1 MTAVLKGTA
10 IHFYGRRGIRIAIPS
25 ADITHINAVD
35 VSLNTPAQN
44 MAVIVAAM
52 VPTAGYTAEYT
63 AILDLA
69 TAQGFALPSDP
80 TKTAHN
86 SFIVALKAAGLWGE
100 FDLINIYY
108 GDMAQDFARINWV
121 NPVAGALATL
131 VNAPTYTNKRGF
143 NSDGS
148 TSYIL
153 TGFNPSTG
161 TNYTL
166 NDAAC
171 GYFGYN
177 DVSSNRLFGGAAGGT
192 INISAKAGAASIC
205 AINAASPAGLAAST
219 NDGLIGGVRTS
230 ASDIEIFQNATSLA
244 SSAAAASTAA
254 PTELRALSNGAAS
267 GPNTWQVQ
275 AAFAG
280 SSTLYADGGTA
291 ISTAFNTLM
300 ATVL

>member
-1 MTAVLKGTA
+1 MNNLQFQTLINDNGVSA
-10 IHFYGRRGIRIAIPS
+10 PS
-25 ADITHINAVD
+25 
-35 VSLNTPAQN
+35 
-44 MAVIVAAM
+44 
-52 VPTAGYTAEYT
+52 YTAEYT
-63 AILDLA
+63 AILNLA

-86 SFIVALKAAGLWGE
+86 AMIVALKAAGLWSE

-143 NSDGS
+143 NSDGT

-153 TGFNPSTG
+153 TGFNPSAG

-166 NDAAC
+166 NDAAV
-171 GYFGYN
+171 GFFGYN
-177 DVSSNRLFGGAAGGT
+177 DVVSNRIFGGTGGGGGSIGANANT
-192 INISAKAGAASIC
+192 GSASQLIINSGTTS
-205 AINAASPAGLAAST
+205 NFTQST
-219 NDGLIGGVRTS
+219 NAGLIGGVRTS
-230 ASDIEIFQNATSLA
+230 ASDIELFRNSTSLGASAANA
-244 SSAAAASTAA
+244 SSGT
-254 PTELRALSNGAAS
+254 PTTLRALSSGAAFA
-267 GPNTWQVQ
+267 PNTWQVQ

-291 ISTAFNTLM
+291 ISTAFNALM
-300 ATVL
+300 ATSL

>member
-1 MTAVLKGTA
+1 MNILNSLLLLGDNGTTA
-10 IHFYGRRGIRIAIPS
+10 
-25 ADITHINAVD
+25 
-35 VSLNTPAQN
+35 
-44 MAVIVAAM
+44 
-52 VPTAGYTAEYT
+52 YTAEYT
-63 AILDLA
+63 AILNLA

-86 SFIVALKAAGLWGE
+86 ALIVALKSAGLWSE
-100 FDLINIYY
+100 FDLLNIYY

-143 NSDGS
+143 NSDGT

-166 NDAAC
+166 NDAAA

-177 DVSSNRLFGGAAGGT
+177 DVVSNRIFGGSGGGGGSIGIT
-192 INISAKAGAASIC
+192 ANSGAASQ
-205 AINAASPAGLAAST
+205 INMNSVTTSNLTLSTNAGLV
-219 NDGLIGGVRTS
+219 GGVRTD
-230 ASDIEIFQNATSLA
+230 ASTVSLYRNATSLGTASAA
-244 SSAAAASTAA
+244 SSGL
-254 PTELRALSNGAAS
+254 PTTLRALSSGAAFA
-267 GPNTWQVQ
+267 PNTWQVQ

-291 ISTAFNTLM
+291 ISTAFNALM
-300 ATVL
+300 ATSL